1 MKQEIEINK
10 RNSIATLNAALE
22 KECADDLIEVLINLE
37 NGTCDYDELIPYLE
51 KVAHVDWFYYFDD
64 NGAGGMPHA
73 DLGRKT
79 SFKAWAL
86 KAIHNIRENQA
97 LDSSTMIHEALKSNS
112 TALIKAT
119 LEKLSSENKIAD
131 RSLIPILEKIA
142 RKNIYNKY
150 SYVGGFQKECELSG
164 LANGVIRIIQSHHAS
179 TDEHLTTKED
189 RSRRVCPECVSIPDD
204 LTVNTGRGENFP
216 AAFSKLISVDN
227 DYRAEFRR
235 CPSCRAYFQWI
246 DMPQMYGSGNNDE
259 ERLIKI
265 PEEQSRLLD
274 EIFTS
279 KPDFQPRPEEIEK
292 IVSILPLE
300 LLVPA
305 LRFHLHGT
313 SELIEAFL
321 PTLLRILGEKN
332 DTALWELLQ
341 GYISVHPARAEKLLD
356 TFQSSKEYPPNRLTQ
371 IIHECLR
378 ILKKGK

>member
-1 MKQEIEINK
+1 
-10 RNSIATLNAALE
+10 
-22 KECADDLIEVLINLE
+22 
-37 NGTCDYDELIPYLE
+37 
-51 KVAHVDWFYYFDD
+51 
-64 NGAGGMPHA
+64 
-73 DLGRKT
+73 
-79 SFKAWAL
+79 
-86 KAIHNIRENQA
+86 
-97 LDSSTMIHEALKSNS
+97 
-112 TALIKAT
+112 
-119 LEKLSSENKIAD
+119 
-131 RSLIPILEKIA
+131 
-142 RKNIYNKY
+142 
-150 SYVGGFQKECELSG
+150 
-164 LANGVIRIIQSHHAS
+164 
-179 TDEHLTTKED
+179 
-189 RSRRVCPECVSIPDD
+189 
-204 LTVNTGRGENFP
+204 
-216 AAFSKLISVDN
+216 
-227 DYRAEFRR
+227 
-235 CPSCRAYFQWI
+235 
-246 DMPQMYGSGNNDE
+246 MPQMYGSGNNDE

-265 PEEQSRLLD
+265 PEEQSWLLD

-279 KPDFQPRPEEIEK
+279 KPDFQPRPEEIGK